1 MGNNSNSNQ
10 IKEEVYTGQGGE
22 KILTLSDINISIYK
36 ININNIIQ
44 GTVFLIDS
52 NKIGKGL
59 MICYH
64 VINFQALQN
73 KESIKFYFEVQ
84 SKELIIDYEKR
95 KWCIFADPDLD
106 ITFIEVFKKDFTF
119 EIFFLKYSLIDDYKN
134 QLIFILQYPE

>member
-1 MGNNSNSNQ
+1 MGNNSNSNSNQ

-22 KILTLSDINISIYK
+22 KILTLSDIIISIYK

-84 SKELIIDYEKR
+84 SKESDIDHEKR
-95 KWCIFADPDLD
+95 MRWIFADPDLD
-106 ITFIEVFKKDFTF
+106 ITFIELFEEDFNF
-119 EIFFLKYSLIDDYKN
+119 EIYFLIYSLIDDYKN
-134 QLIFILQYPE
+134 QHILIL